1 VASRA
6 GPPNARRKN
15 REPSGHHRSASP
27 CARCVACHAASCA
40 RVTSSQTHSISRM
53 LPSCQPPSR
62 RRPKAVAT
70 LEARPALCVPEP
82 EESRAA
88 NSFCSDC
95 SDAAPSHDRPVAV
108 CRSTAMTHRPREVST
123 HEPRPQTRLSTRV
136 RLLAPTRDM
145 QGSAHEN
152 GLTQR
157 TLAQLERNVL
167 EFMQCNERP

>member
-1 VASRA
+1 MALWT

-108 CRSTAMTHRPREVST
+108 CRSTAMTHRPRDVST

-136 RLLAPTRDM
+136 RLIAPTRDM